1 MFNIFSKK
9 EDGAVLVLSII
20 LITVLIILIGVL
32 SNSINNNIAFTKR
45 HEDST
50 KAFYRAEAGIEHGR
64 SLIEDDFKQLKI
76 DIEDNLNGEEYAL
89 LYNSA
94 DGFIYKTLEAKTFG
108 NYSYTFKSTGESRGV
123 EREIIA
129 TFTSKSGL
137 FPNAIESE
145 LDLNYGQNITID
157 GTIAAGGEY
166 VPHNNNTTLTFIN
179 DGGYSEPTGG
189 TFHDLFDALYDYDTN
204 PDEWLDASDF
214 DISILEDSD
223 ADDVIK
229 INGDIT
235 INQSF
240 TSNKTLIVDGN
251 ITVDNNI
258 TINKNTENNDTEFT
272 DDYLTVIVGP
282 DEEDKGDFTA
292 GNSFMMQGFIYAMG
306 DVTFGNQG
314 NEPYLNGSIY
324 TRENFSVGNPN
335 ALAEGD
341 FIYDET
347 ALDGILDLIDFGDDE
362 ERIFTLANWEE

>member
-1 MFNIFSKK
+1 
-9 EDGAVLVLSII
+9 
-20 LITVLIILIGVL
+20 
-32 SNSINNNIAFTKR
+32 
-45 HEDST
+45 
-50 KAFYRAEAGIEHGR
+50 
-64 SLIEDDFKQLKI
+64 
-76 DIEDNLNGEEYAL
+76 
-89 LYNSA
+89 
-94 DGFIYKTLEAKTFG
+94 
-108 NYSYTFKSTGESRGV
+108 
-123 EREIIA
+123 
-129 TFTSKSGL
+129 
-137 FPNAIESE
+137 
-145 LDLNYGQNITID
+145 
-157 GTIAAGGEY
+157 
-166 VPHNNNTTLTFIN
+166 
-179 DGGYSEPTGG
+179 
-189 TFHDLFDALYDYDTN
+189 
-204 PDEWLDASDF
+204 
-214 DISILEDSD
+214 
-223 ADDVIK
+223 
-229 INGDIT
+229 
-235 INQSF
+235 
-240 TSNKTLIVDGN
+240 LIVDGN